1 MDAEAFIEAQMASLL
16 ELDGDGLGPGF
27 GLPPFFN
34 EGAGASEDAYD
45 YGLDELVDAPT
56 HAEVEEMALR
66 QALEESALL
75 GAQQVAQHGA
85 AEGLGASEREA
96 WLAAEEERAL
106 AEALALSLAIQ

>member
-1 MDAEAFIEAQMASLL
+1 MASLL

-34 EGAGASEDAYD
+34 EGAGAGEDAYD
-45 YGLDELVDAPT
+45 YGLEELVDAPT

-75 GAQQVAQHGA
+75 GAQQERQRRLEQVRTTDDPLMA
-85 AEGLGASEREA
+85 AECL
-96 WLAAEEERAL
+96 
-106 AEALALSLAIQ
+106 

>member
-75 GAQQVAQHGA
+75 GAQQGAQHGA